1 MITIDQN
8 IKLQLTTTKQH
19 NRAQSN
25 PRAYTENLENTYQ
38 SKKMIDIYTKKM

>member
-1 MITIDQN
+1 MITIDKN
-8 IKLQLTTTKQH
+8 IKLQLTTTKPN

-38 SKKMIDIYTKKM
+38 NKKMMEN